1 MGRGR
6 GLFIEDNSQ
15 SDSGW
20 WPPGVSLRMAPDACT
35 AAPRAP
41 HGWLHVQDTCRTPP
55 LLSDVRLHDWNSCK
69 APQHHTHGWL
79 HASVACAETPR
90 ASSINLVLLYVK
102 LHFRGKLRAEE
113 TSFFQNAELLN
124 RRASKNVMLPK
135 RPSEQSKT
143 SSNYGRA
150 TYSTH
155 MSFDVRS
162 REVSREEEEA
172 REQREMEYRPPKQ
185 AISSKVY
192 DLDLNGFTESQLRVV
207 LSAFMILGHPDA
219 VFNSQGDQEAALN
232 DSAKGFL
239 REFKLLIKVIKEGHV
254 KMSVEESKLQM
265 LRSQLDL
272 FDKVWCAFLNSFV
285 LWKFKDTRLLG
296 EDKVRAACQL
306 EISMIQKCK
315 ITPEGDRHCAH
326 S

>member
-1 MGRGR
+1 
-6 GLFIEDNSQ
+6 
-15 SDSGW
+15 
-20 WPPGVSLRMAPDACT
+20 
-35 AAPRAP
+35 
-41 HGWLHVQDTCRTPP
+41 
-55 LLSDVRLHDWNSCK
+55 
-69 APQHHTHGWL
+69 
-79 HASVACAETPR
+79 
-90 ASSINLVLLYVK
+90 
-102 LHFRGKLRAEE
+102 
-113 TSFFQNAELLN
+113 
-124 RRASKNVMLPK
+124 
-135 RPSEQSKT
+135 
-143 SSNYGRA
+143 
-150 TYSTH
+150 
-155 MSFDVRS
+155 
-162 REVSREEEEA
+162 
-172 REQREMEYRPPKQ
+172 MEYRPPKQ

-192 DLDLNGFTESQLRVV
+192 DLDLNGFTESQLRYEIITQVRHVANSVSNQREMDRSKMRDKLEDKLLRRDSISLYCDMMQQDGDLLSRKLSRCWKVV

>member
-1 MGRGR
+1 
-6 GLFIEDNSQ
+6 
-15 SDSGW
+15 
-20 WPPGVSLRMAPDACT
+20 
-35 AAPRAP
+35 
-41 HGWLHVQDTCRTPP
+41 
-55 LLSDVRLHDWNSCK
+55 
-69 APQHHTHGWL
+69 
-79 HASVACAETPR
+79 
-90 ASSINLVLLYVK
+90 
-102 LHFRGKLRAEE
+102 
-113 TSFFQNAELLN
+113 
-124 RRASKNVMLPK
+124 
-135 RPSEQSKT
+135 
-143 SSNYGRA
+143 
-150 TYSTH
+150 
-155 MSFDVRS
+155 
-162 REVSREEEEA
+162 
-172 REQREMEYRPPKQ
+172 MEYRPPKQ

-192 DLDLNGFTESQLRVV
+192 DLDLNGFTESQLRYEIITRDSISLYCDMMQQDGDL
-207 LSAFMILGHPDA
+207 LSRKLSSQPATLKAVNSLLDCLQVRLEASKTLLLLLNHA